1 MTVVKK
7 DIPLINR
14 VGISETIALLFLV
27 VSLFVPFVTTSAAII
42 SLLTQIMIALMGAL
56 SVYLMLR
63 MDLMT
68 FAVPAFMAIGG
79 YCAAILSVN
88 YDITNV
94 IVLSFL
100 SFLAPMLVAFPLGL
114 LVLRLRGVYFVLVTF
129 VIAEIMPLILFET
142 PSFTGGA
149 NGISGLP
156 AMTFFGASIEANE
169 SILLVTIVLA
179 IVALL
184 ITIWTTH
191 YYRHQF
197 DSIKGNE
204 VLAQSLGLVVWRYKV
219 IGFCVSAGLAGFG
232 GFCLVEMLITAHP
245 SSFQAISS
253 VNYVAYVVVGGQN
266 FLLGAVVGS
275 ALLVWASNL
284 FSFQGE
290 FSQAMFGIL
299 LMISVLFAKGGIIGI
314 AQTLLRRSGKR
325 PALPVTQ
332 DRGVEV

>member
-1 MTVVKK
+1 MK
-7 DIPLINR
+7 DTSLIDR
-14 VGISETIALLFLV
+14 VGKSEIISLLLLV
-27 VSLFVPFVTTSAAII
+27 ASLLVPFVTTNAAII
-42 SLLTQIMIALMGAL
+42 SLFTRIMIALMGAL

-68 FAVPAFMAIGG
+68 FAVPAFMAVGG

-88 YDITNV
+88 YDMTNV
-94 IVLSFL
+94 IVLAVL
-100 SFLAPMLVAFPLGL
+100 SFVVPMLVALPLGL

-129 VIAEIMPLILFET
+129 VIAEIMPLVLFET
-142 PSFTGGA
+142 PSLTGGA

-156 AMTFFGASIEANE
+156 AVTFFGTSIEANE
-169 SILLVTIVLA
+169 TILLVTTILA

-184 ITIWTTH
+184 ITICTTR

-197 DSIKGNE
+197 DSIKENE

-219 IGFCVSAGLAGFG
+219 FGFCVAAGLAGLG

-253 VNYVAYVVVGGQN
+253 VNYVAYAVVGGQN

-275 ALLVWASNL
+275 GLLVWASNL

-290 FSQAMFGIL
+290 FSQALFGIL
-299 LMISVLFAKGGIIGI
+299 LMISVLFAKGGIVGI
-314 AQTLLRRSGKR
+314 IQALLRRPTLLVARS
-325 PALPVTQ
+325 Q
-332 DRGVEV
+332 GVRA